1 MNKIINMSILLTME
15 LLSLASPTA
24 QTREPLPTI
33 QEDDTVRV
41 YVAQSMEAL
50 ESNCLKDVPCLVL
63 QRSERQELSELL
75 GHNDFW
81 TGMRFY
87 PSLSEGLFVEVR
99 PQEGEPF
106 GYYMTPKG
114 YTPIVLDEMNITYS
128 YPKKKKEVAKD
139 LITKYQQLLPKTCEL
154 VRYDHLPMKS
164 SLHHPIAC
172 LLCPGSWNWMRVIF
186 LVQMDSSLVKP
197 ISYSIRTK
205 KKKDALIVSRS
216 MPLLWFYDKSI
227 LDRESTPDSIA
238 NELISQLIPEW
249 NNMDNPRRMQWL
261 DSCIIVR
268 NSFVE

>member
-99 PQEGEPF
+99 PQRGDPY
-106 GYYMTPKG
+106 GYYMTRKG
-114 YTPIVLDEMNITYS
+114 YAPIMQGGMSIRYA
-128 YPKKKKEVAKD
+128 YPKKKKAVAKQ
-139 LITKYQQLLPKTCEL
+139 LIEKYHGQLSVQSKL

-164 SLHHPIAC
+164 NVQRPIAC
-172 LLCPGSWNWMRVIF
+172 LLCPGSWNWMHVNF
-186 LVQMDSSLVKP
+186 LVQMDSSRVKP
-197 ISYSIRTK
+197 IMYSVRTK
-205 KKKDALIVSRS
+205 RKNNALIVSRS
-216 MPLLWFYDKSI
+216 MPLLWYYGN
-227 LDRESTPDSIA
+227 STLSETSEPDSIA
-238 NELISQLIPEW
+238 NEMISSLIPSW
-249 NNMDNPRRMQWL
+249 NSMSDHERMRLL
-261 DSCIIVR
+261 DDAIIKTQ
-268 NSFVE
+268 E